1 MFLAFGVQTGL
12 GGALVS
18 PMEKILALLT
28 LVFVVGF
35 YSTAF
40 AADTVGTAQL
50 GSKVT
55 FTAAVGTGTPPFTY
69 QWNKGG
75 VPIAGAIT
83 QTLVIPA
90 VANTDAGTYTCTVT
104 NPAGQGISNN
114 AVFTVTLVPPSNVT
128 ITISNG

>member
-1 MFLAFGVQTGL
+1 MK
-12 GGALVS
+12 
-18 PMEKILALLT
+18 KILALFI
-28 LVFVVGF
+28 LVFAVGLC
-35 YSTAF
+35 STAF
-40 AADTVGTAQL
+40 AADTVGSQQL

-55 FTAAVGTGTPPFTY
+55 FNAVVGTGTPPFTF

-75 VPIAGAIT
+75 VPITGAIS
-83 QTLVIPA
+83 QSLVIPS

-104 NPAGQGISNN
+104 NPAGQVVSNN